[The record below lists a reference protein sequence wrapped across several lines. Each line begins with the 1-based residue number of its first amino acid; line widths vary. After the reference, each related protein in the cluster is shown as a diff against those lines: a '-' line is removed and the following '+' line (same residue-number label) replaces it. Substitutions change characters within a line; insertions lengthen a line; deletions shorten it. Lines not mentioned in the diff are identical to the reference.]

1 VWDTGR
7 MLDIKEAY
15 TSGWLAL
22 AGSLVMTAVF
32 MGALL

>member
-1 VWDTGR
+1 
-7 MLDIKEAY
+7 MLDIKDAY
-15 TSGWLAL
+15 RSGWLAL